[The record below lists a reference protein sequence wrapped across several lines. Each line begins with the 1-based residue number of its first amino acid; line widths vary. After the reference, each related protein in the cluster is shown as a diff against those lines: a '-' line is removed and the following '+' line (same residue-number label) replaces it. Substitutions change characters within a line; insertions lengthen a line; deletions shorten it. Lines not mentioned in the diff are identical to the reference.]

1 MNITWQIKMIKQK
14 QISRNSCSLA
24 INQLTRKLISNSLE
38 IVKVLWSVIFLECY
52 FWRYI
57 VWAPTAIMNKK
68 YFRLRSCH
76 CKISGIC
83 RQIHTIN
90 LPVGKVLDDHVKRR
104 GTLLGVALRYDRGRC
119 DQIVPRDSSKRRLR
133 PQTQAMVGNHK
144 PSRFQLPKY
153 TFNDFWL
160 IVYIFY
166 CEVHLARCFDVKLV
180 NSF

>member
-1 MNITWQIKMIKQK
+1 
-14 QISRNSCSLA
+14 
-24 INQLTRKLISNSLE
+24 
-38 IVKVLWSVIFLECY
+38 
-52 FWRYI
+52 
-57 VWAPTAIMNKK
+57 MNKK

-83 RQIHTIN
+83 RQIHTNN
-90 LPVGKVLDDHVKRR
+90 LPVGKVLDDDVKRR

-133 PQTQAMVGNHK
+133 PQTQAMVGNYK

-180 NSF
+180 NSYLLHIVVHIKCNCNLQILKLQYLLHRMFVRYVWYHFEFYYHLRYWC

>member
-1 MNITWQIKMIKQK
+1 
-14 QISRNSCSLA
+14 
-24 INQLTRKLISNSLE
+24 
-38 IVKVLWSVIFLECY
+38 
-52 FWRYI
+52 
-57 VWAPTAIMNKK
+57 MNKK

-83 RQIHTIN
+83 RQIHTNN
-90 LPVGKVLDDHVKRR
+90 LPVGKVLDDDVKRR

-133 PQTQAMVGNHK
+133 PQTQAMVGNYK

-166 CEVHLARCFDVKLV
+166 CEVHLARCLMLNWWIVSNNTLLYILNVTVTYKYWNYNIYCIVCL
-180 NSF
+180 